1 MWFIPKGKGG
11 LKQEN
16 ENLIKWG
23 VGGEDLQGCLN
34 RIKRYLI
41 SNMLSNKDRNYST
54 RKRIMKTLQLV
65 LYIVLKR
72 ENPPPNKNKE

>member
-1 MWFIPKGKGG
+1 MLRKSFTITKCDLSQKGKGG

-23 VGGEDLQGCLN
+23 FGGEDLQGCLN

-41 SNMLSNKDRNYST
+41 YNMLSNKDGNYST
-54 RKRIMKTLQLV
+54 RKREL
-65 LYIVLKR
+65 
-72 ENPPPNKNKE
+72 